1 VGGVGGLLGAVFLGW
16 ALGANDAANL
26 FGPAVSTRTMRLR
39 TAIGVAMVCVVLGA
53 WTGSG
58 RAQSTLARLGPQTT
72 WGAAVIACAA
82 ALAMTG
88 LVALRLPAS
97 GSQAVVGALVGFA
110 WSQGSTLDPFILL
123 RIAQAWVLT
132 PLVASLLGLGGTLL
146 LARASGRITRAG
158 LLRLDAP
165 LRFGMLVTV
174 AASAYAFGA
183 NNAANVSGLTVS
195 SGVLGSASAS
205 WIAGGSMALGIATL
219 GWRTMDLFGRGLVRL
234 EPPTALITLLAQA
247 CTVLLFAIW
256 GVPVSTSQAV
266 AGGALGIGLAKG
278 VRTIGRRALF
288 HVVLGWAAT
297 PIVGALVAY
306 GLVQILAPR

>member
-1 VGGVGGLLGAVFLGW
+1 MGGLLGAVFFGW

-26 FGPAVSTRTMRLR
+26 FGPAVSTRAMRMR

-53 WTGSG
+53 CTGSG

-72 WGAAVIACAA
+72 WGAAVIPCAA

-110 WSQGSTLDPFILL
+110 WAHGSTLDHRVLVRVVL
-123 RIAQAWVLT
+123 AWVMT
-132 PLVASLLGLGGTLL
+132 PLVASLLGLCGTLA
-146 LARASGRITRAG
+146 LAWVSGRHVRAG
-158 LLRLDAP
+158 LLRFDTPVRAA
-165 LRFGMLVTV
+165 MLVMV
-174 AASAYAFGA
+174 ACGAYAFGA
-183 NNAANVSGLTVS
+183 NNAANVSGIMVS
-195 SGVLGSASAS
+195 SGVLSSSRAS
-205 WIAGGSMALGIATL
+205 WLAGGSMALGIATL

-247 CTVLLFAIW
+247 CTVFLFALW

-278 VRTIGRRALF
+278 VRTIGKRALLY
-288 HVVLGWAAT
+288 VVLGWAAT
-297 PIVGALVAY
+297 PIVGAVVAY
-306 GLVQILAPR
+306 GLVQILPPR